1 MNWLD
6 IVILIVLVISI
17 VMGIRAGVIKVLFTL
32 AGGIIGVVLAG
43 RFSDSLGSKLTFIS
57 SVSTAKIVAFVV
69 ILVVVLI
76 IAAILAFVIKKIAS
90 LVLLGW
96 IDKLGGGVLGL
107 VLGAIF
113 CAALLTM
120 WVKFQGGSGTVTSS
134 AISRFLINKFPV
146 VLGLLPSEFKSVRDF
161 FQ

>member
-6 IVILIVLVISI
+6 IVILIVLLISV
-17 VMGIRAGVIKVLFTL
+17 VMGIKSGVIKVLFTL

-57 SVSTAKIVAFVV
+57 SASTAKIVAFVV
-69 ILVVVLI
+69 ILIVVML
-76 IAAILAFVIKKIAS
+76 IAAILAFVIKKIAAA
-90 LVLLGW
+90 VLLGW
-96 IDKLGGGVLGL
+96 LDKLGGGVLGL
-107 VLGAIF
+107 ILGAIF
-113 CAALLTM
+113 IGALLTM
-120 WVKFQGGSGTVTSS
+120 WAKFQGGSDAVTGS
-134 AISRFLINKFPV
+134 AISRFIIDKFPV